1 MKVKYDFI
9 TGKVTFSNQPT
20 CSVDGK
26 IQVLAAATIYDR
38 PTNCKTDEEA
48 ILHAYMQYGTD
59 CPKYLRGTFAF
70 CIYDERT
77 QSMLVARDRL
87 GERRLYYSKLP
98 TSIVFSTDLRV
109 ILKEDI
115 AEPQINVQHLLEPVR
130 FTGPIDM
137 ENTWVEQI
145 KRIQMGQLMIVNPTG
160 IRTDYYWKLLHTE
173 TFAGTREEA
182 LKQTLD
188 LMRESV
194 DNAMHSSKKVA
205 VTLSGGVDSSCV
217 AALAKQ
223 MGHEVYSITTGYK
236 GSYACDERDVA
247 RQFAKEQGF
256 HHTEL
261 EFTEQDYLDAFEEMT
276 QVIDEPIT
284 DSTAI
289 AQWAMYKRVKAMG
302 FDVLLGGMG
311 GDELFFGYPVWNH
324 LGESLHKRR
333 ELESIFPWNSKAK
346 KMHYLRYVLQN
357 WRHML
362 YGGYPNKLEDKAYGW
377 WIHDD
382 YYRFVEKATLNYNGQ
397 IIPLKDFLVYK
408 DFAPCSLGQEV
419 NLIYD
424 DCRDKIMTGA
434 YLYVDDCLGAALD
447 LENRSP
453 LIDYK
458 VVEFAMNTPLSMRF
472 SHNKP
477 KQFMKDMLAGIVP
490 DYILYANKRGFT
502 SPKTYIDIV
511 SQKHNYHFIHTDAG
525 FYNSALCDQ
534 MLTNLL

>member
-9 TGKVTFSNQPT
+9 TGKVSFSGQPV
-20 CSVDGK
+20 CSADGN
-26 IQVLAAATIYDR
+26 IQVMAAATIYDR
-38 PTNCKTDEEA
+38 PSHCKTDEEA
-48 ILHAYMQYGTD
+48 ILDAYIKHGNE

-70 CIYDERT
+70 CIYDLRT
-77 QSMLVARDRL
+77 QTLLVARDRL
-87 GERRLYYSKLP
+87 GERRLYYSQLP
-98 TSIVFSTDLRV
+98 TSIVFSTDLRT

-137 ENTWVEQI
+137 QNTWVEQI
-145 KRIQMGQLMIVNPTG
+145 KRVQAGQLVEVNLSG
-160 IRTDYYWKLLHTE
+160 IHTKFYWQLRHTE
-173 TFAGTREEA
+173 AFAGTREDA
-182 LKQTLD
+182 LKQILN

-194 DNAMHSSKKVA
+194 DNAMHSDKKVA

-236 GSYACDERDVA
+236 GSFACDERDVA

-261 EFTEQDYLDAFEEMT
+261 KFTEQDYLDAFEEMT
-276 QVIDEPIT
+276 QVLDEPIT

-289 AQWAMYKRVKAMG
+289 AQWAMFKKVKAMG

-311 GDELFFGYPVWNH
+311 GDELFFGYPAWNN
-324 LGESLHKRR
+324 LAESLHKRR

-346 KMHYLRYVLQN
+346 KMHYLQYVAKN
-357 WRHML
+357 WHHMAFA
-362 YGGYPNKLEDKAYGW
+362 GYPSKLEDKSYGW

-397 IIPLKDFLVYK
+397 VIPLKDCLVYK
-408 DFAPCSLGQEV
+408 DFAPCPLGQEL

-424 DCRDKIMTGA
+424 DCRNKIMTGA
-434 YLYVDDCLGAALD
+434 YLFVDDCLGAALD

-458 VVEFAMNTPLSMRF
+458 VVEFAMNIPLSMRYT
-472 SHNKP
+472 SGKP

-502 SPKTYIDIV
+502 SPKTYIDVV
-511 SQKHNYHFIHTDAG
+511 SQKHNYKFIQTDAG

>member
-1 MKVKYDFI
+1 MKVKYDF
-9 TGKVTFSNQPT
+9 TTRQVTFSSQPT
-20 CSVDGK
+20 CSADGK
-26 IQVLAAATIYDR
+26 VQVLAAATIYDC
-38 PTNCKTDEEA
+38 PKNCKTNEEA
-48 ILHAYMQYGTD
+48 ILNAYLQYGTD

-87 GERRLYYSKLP
+87 GERRLYYSQLP
-98 TSIVFSTDLRV
+98 TSIVFSTDLRA

-137 ENTWVEQI
+137 QNTWVEQI
-145 KRIQMGQLMIVNPTG
+145 KRVQAGQLVEVKNTG
-160 IRTDYYWKLLHTE
+160 IRTAMYWQLRHTE
-173 TFAGTREEA
+173 SFIGTREEA

-188 LMRESV
+188 LMREAV
-194 DNAMHSSKKVA
+194 NNAMHSDKKVA

-247 RQFAKEQGF
+247 RRFAAEQGF

-276 QVIDEPIT
+276 HVLDEPIT

-289 AQWAMYKRVKAMG
+289 AQWAMFKKVKAMG

-311 GDELFFGYPVWNH
+311 GDELFFGYPAWNH
-324 LGESLHKRR
+324 LAESLYKRR

-346 KMHYLRYVLQN
+346 KTHYLRYVAKN

-362 YGGYPNKLEDKAYGW
+362 YGGYPNMLEDRSYGW

-382 YYRFVEKATLNYNGQ
+382 YYRFVECATLNYQGQ
-397 IIPLKDFLVYK
+397 VLPLKDILVYK
-408 DFAPCSLGQEV
+408 DFAPCKLGQEL

-424 DCRDKIMTGA
+424 DCREKIMTGA
-434 YLYVDDCLGAALD
+434 YLYVDDCLGDALD

-458 VVEFAMNTPLSMRF
+458 VVEQAMNIPLSLRYTQG
-472 SHNKP
+472 KP

-511 SQKHNYHFIHTDAG
+511 ANQHHYQYIKTNCG

>member
-1 MKVKYDFI
+1 MKVKYDFV
-9 TGKVTFSNQPT
+9 TKRVTFSSQPT
-20 CSVDGK
+20 CSADGK
-26 IQVLAAATIYDR
+26 VQVLAAATIYDR
-38 PTNCKTDEEA
+38 PVNCNTDEQA
-48 ILHAYMQYGTD
+48 ILDAYVHYGVD

-70 CIYDERT
+70 CLYDAQT
-77 QSMLVARDRL
+77 QTLLVARDRL
-87 GERRLYYSKLP
+87 GERRLYYSQLP
-98 TSIVFSTDLRV
+98 TSIVFSTELKS

-145 KRIQMGQLMIVNPTG
+145 KRVQAGQLMEVKSSG
-160 IRTDYYWKLLHTE
+160 IKKSTYWQLRHEE
-173 TFAGTREEA
+173 TFSGTREEA
-182 LKQTLD
+182 LHQTLD

-194 DNAMHSSKKVA
+194 DNAMRSDKKVV

-223 MGHEVYSITTGYK
+223 MGHDVYSITTGYK

-247 RQFAKEQGF
+247 RRFAAEQGF

-261 EFTEQDYLDAFEEMT
+261 EFSEQDCLDAFEEMT

-289 AQWAMYKRVKAMG
+289 AQWAMFKKVKAMG

-311 GDELFFGYPVWNH
+311 GDELFFGYPAWNN
-324 LGESLHKRR
+324 LAESLNKRR

-346 KMHYLRYVLQN
+346 KMHYLKYVAKN
-357 WRHML
+357 WRHMAF
-362 YGGYPNKLEDKAYGW
+362 GGYPSKLEDRSFGW

-382 YYRFVEKATLNYNGQ
+382 YYRFVENATLNYQGKS
-397 IIPLKDFLVYK
+397 IPLKDFLIYK
-408 DFAPCSLGQEV
+408 GFAPCPLGQEW

-424 DCRDKIMTGA
+424 DCRNKIMTGA
-434 YLYVDDCLGAALD
+434 YLFVDDCLGAALD

-458 VVEFAMNTPLSMRF
+458 VVEFAMNIPLSMRYT
-472 SHNKP
+472 HGQP

-511 SQKHNYHFIHTDAG
+511 SQKHNYQFIHTDAG

>member
-1 MKVKYDFI
+1 MKVKYDFV
-9 TGKVTFSNQPT
+9 TKQVTFSSQPT
-20 CSVDGK
+20 CSADGK
-26 IQVLAAATIYDR
+26 VQVLAAATIYDR
-38 PTNCKTDEEA
+38 PVNCNTDEQA
-48 ILHAYMQYGTD
+48 ILDAYVHYGVD

-70 CIYDERT
+70 CLYDAQT
-77 QSMLVARDRL
+77 QTLLVARDRL
-87 GERRLYYSKLP
+87 GERRLYYSQLP
-98 TSIVFSTDLRV
+98 TSIVFSTELKS

-115 AEPQINVQHLLEPVR
+115 AEPQINVRHLLEPVR

-145 KRIQMGQLMIVNPTG
+145 KRVQAGQLMEVKNTG
-160 IRTDYYWKLLHTE
+160 IKTSFYWQLRHDE
-173 TFAGTREEA
+173 TFSGTRENA
-182 LKQTLD
+182 LQKTLE

-194 DNAMHSSKKVA
+194 DNAMHSNKKVA

-223 MGHEVYSITTGYK
+223 MGYEVYSITTGYK

-276 QVIDEPIT
+276 QVLDEPIT

-289 AQWAMYKRVKAMG
+289 AQWAMFKKVKAMG

-311 GDELFFGYPVWNH
+311 GDELFFGYPAWNN
-324 LGESLHKRR
+324 LAESLNKRR

-346 KMHYLRYVLQN
+346 KMHYLKYVAKN
-357 WRHML
+357 WLHMAL
-362 YGGYPNKLEDKAYGW
+362 GGYPSKLVDSSYGW

-382 YYRFVEKATLNYNGQ
+382 YYRFVEKATLNYRGQ
-397 IIPLKDFLVYK
+397 TTPLKDFLVYK
-408 DFAPCSLGQEV
+408 DFAPCPLGQEL

-424 DCRDKIMTGA
+424 DCRNKIMTGA
-434 YLYVDDCLGAALD
+434 YLFVDDCLGTALD

-458 VVEFAMNTPLSMRF
+458 VVEFAMNIPLSMRYT
-472 SHNKP
+472 SGRP

-511 SQKHNYHFIHTDAG
+511 SQKHNYQFIHTDAG